1 MLNFEQEQ
9 SRLQAVAAENHHL
22 HNQLATTKNSLAAA
36 EQQIQQLETKL
47 AQKISQEASNLTV
60 PVVKRFELSLLT
72 ALVNTNVV

>member
-60 PVVKRFELSLLT
+60 PVVKRFELSLST